1 MSVAVRTAV
10 AGRLVR
16 RCAIMLGCVAALAA
30 APTALGATVP
40 AFGLGSSYKAIVS
53 AGHPAPPAGWE
64 LPGFNDSGWS
74 TSAAPFSLSVGFSWG
89 CGFPAGATSFPVN
102 GRVVARKSFVLPAG
116 ASSLHFLGTIDNDA
130 SVYVN
135 GTLLGSASNGF
146 CTTGGINFTTSSGLV
161 AGTNVVAVVADDFGG
176 GTFFDM
182 RAEYQ
187 LAAPVVTAN
196 VSGSLGSNGWYT
208 GDVTVSWTLSG
219 GGATSTSG
227 CGPTVVTTD
236 TAGTTFTCTAT
247 NAAGADTKSVT
258 IKRDATAPS
267 IAGSQTPPPNGNGWN
282 NTDVTVS
289 FSCADNPGGSGI
301 DTDTVAGATLT
312 SNGAGQSV
320 TNSGTCVDMA
330 GNAAASKTIGG
341 INIDKTAPSIAGSQT
356 PPPNGNGWNN
366 TDVTVSFS
374 CADNPGGSGI
384 DTDTVAG
391 ATLTSNGAGQS
402 VTNSGTCVDMA
413 GNAAA
418 SKTIGGIN
426 IDKVT
431 PVLAPSVAPN
441 PVALNGVAIASAN
454 ATDVLSGI
462 DTTSCDPVDTSSVGP
477 QSVTCTATDKAGN
490 SATATASYLVYADA
504 PGGGSFVVGNQ
515 SATGAVT
522 FWGSQWS
529 KLNSLSGGIAP
540 SSLKGFAKSPAA
552 PSCGS
557 NWSTH
562 PGNSSP
568 PPTGPLPAYMA
579 VIVTSSASKSGS
591 TISGN
596 TVHVVVV
603 RTNAGYDSNPGHAG
617 TGTVVATIC

>member
-135 GTLLGSASNGF
+135 GTFLGSASNGF

-161 AGTNVVAVVADDFGG
+161 AGTNVVAVLADDFGG

-247 NAAGADTKSVT
+247 NAAGSDTKSVT

-267 IAGSQTPPPNGNGWN
+267 IAGSQAPLANGNGWN

-320 TNSGTCVDMA
+320 TNSGA
-330 GNAAASKTIGG
+330 
-341 INIDKTAPSIAGSQT
+341 
-356 PPPNGNGWNN
+356 
-366 TDVTVSFS
+366 
-374 CADNPGGSGI
+374 
-384 DTDTVAG
+384 
-391 ATLTSNGAGQS
+391 
-402 VTNSGTCVDMA
+402 CVDMA